1 MHNWCEQ
8 GTGKEEFSCV
18 TIGHNLKRK
27 RNDKSKGI
35 YPPLRK
41 RLRKQISICQQ
52 IDQNMGKMNVK

>member
-1 MHNWCEQ
+1 M
-8 GTGKEEFSCV
+8 

-27 RNDKSKGI
+27 RNDKSEGI
-35 YPPLRK
+35 YPPLRE